1 MNLEDSMSVARDR
14 ARKAAK
20 SKSRKISRTAK
31 KAAKHTSAGHM
42 RAHQR
47 ATSTVP
53 RESGLTLGK
62 KLAAKRAKTISE
74 PVSVVGARPVK
85 VTVKQAVL
93 DGFYS
98 DQRKVLSTKDAVAAI
113 QASHPGMNESS
124 IRVWISDFRKDGSV
138 KLVKKQGREVFLM
151 AGKLGKFALR

>member
-14 ARKAAK
+14 ARKASK
-20 SKSRKISRTAK
+20 SKSQKNRSSAK
-31 KAAKHTSAGHM
+31 RASKPTGKTQTSAP
-42 RAHQR
+42 
-47 ATSTVP
+47 P
-53 RESGLTLGK
+53 RESPRTLGK
-62 KLAAKRAKTISE
+62 KFVAKREKTASA
-74 PVSVVGARPVK
+74 PVSGAGAMP

-93 DGFYS
+93 DGFYA

-113 QASHPGMNESS
+113 QAAHPGMNESS
-124 IRVWISDFRKDGSV
+124 IRVWISDFRKDGSI